1 MINFPEAN
9 KISEIIN
16 TADNILILQ
25 ADNPD
30 GDSLGSALALEEI
43 LGDMGK
49 HPLLYCGSEIPS
61 YLHYLEG
68 WDRVSKDLPDHFD
81 ASIVVDTSAMSLFG
95 KLAQNNQVGWLA
107 TKPSIVLDHHDV
119 DNSISFA
126 TVLCNKP
133 AVATGEIIYDLA
145 IHLNWPLNLNAKN
158 KLAVSIMSDSLGLT
172 VAATTANAFHIIGD
186 MVASGVNIAE
196 LEQLRR
202 DQTRKSPELVHYKGR
217 LLERVEYF
225 YDDKISVVTIPWD
238 EIQKYSPL
246 YNPPMLVLD
255 DMRQTTNTAVAI
267 GFKLYGDSHIT
278 AKIRCNYGYGIASKL
293 AEHFGGGGHEYASG
307 FKIADGRNL
316 DEVKN
321 ETIKTASELL
331 SKLDSHE

>member
-1 MINFPEAN
+1 MIDFPEAD
-9 KISEIIN
+9 KISEIVNNANRIV
-16 TADNILILQ
+16 IIQ

-49 HPLLYCGSEIPS
+49 YPLLYCGSEIPS

-68 WDRVSKDLPDHFD
+68 WDRVSKELPDNFD
-81 ASIVVDTSAMSLFG
+81 ASIIVDTSAMSLLG
-95 KLAQNNQVGWLA
+95 KLAQSNQVGWLA
-107 TKPSIVLDHHDV
+107 TRPSIILDHHDV

-126 TVLCNKP
+126 TVVCNKP

-145 IHLNWPLNLNAKN
+145 AKLNWPLSISAKN
-158 KLAVSIMSDSLGLT
+158 KLAISIMSDSLGLT

-186 MVASGVNIAE
+186 MVASGVSIAE
-196 LEQLRR
+196 LEQHRR
-202 DQTRKSPELVHYKGR
+202 DQMRKSPELVHYKGQ

-225 YDDKISVVTIPWD
+225 YDDRVATITIPWD

-255 DMRQTTNTAVAI
+255 DMRQTTNTALAI
-267 GFKLYGDSHIT
+267 GFKVYGDNHIT
-278 AKIRCNYGYGIASKL
+278 AKIRCNYGYGIANKL
-293 AEHFGGGGHEYASG
+293 AEHFGGGGHDYASG
-307 FKIADGRNL
+307 FKITDGRNI
-316 DEVKN
+316 DEIKN
-321 ETIKTASELL
+321 ETVKFASELL
-331 SKLDSHE
+331 SQLDQQQ